1 MPRPREF
8 ELFDVLDRAT
18 RLFWQRGYGGTSL
31 NDLERAMGIGRTSIY
46 AAFGGKESLFL
57 QVIDHYDAN
66 YSAKLRVALRS
77 GGSTRASI
85 ERYFA
90 ELLTVLSDP
99 ETPFGCLLTNVAV
112 EGDRGA
118 TRLGRKIAQSISRTE
133 DAFYEVLREGQA
145 RGDVHPDV
153 DVRGLSRYFVA
164 TTHGLSTLAKSH
176 PSASA
181 LKDVV
186 AAALV
191 NLDGQLNPLA
201 ERAKTIELPIPRGAS
216 ARLPAPRQAA
226 RPAKF
231 TLAHF
236 WSLLP
241 ETRS

>member
-1 MPRPREF
+1 MSRPREF

-18 RLFWQRGYGGTSL
+18 QLFWQRGYGGTSL

-77 GGSTRASI
+77 GSNTRASI
-85 ERYFA
+85 ERYFT
-90 ELLTVLSDP
+90 ELLVAFSDP
-99 ETPFGCLLTNVAV
+99 ELPFGCLLTNVAV
-112 EGDRGA
+112 EADRGT

-133 DAFYEVLREGQA
+133 DAFYEVLRDGQTK
-145 RGDVHPDV
+145 GEVNPDV

-164 TTHGLSTLAKSH
+164 ATHGLSTLAKSH

-186 AAALV
+186 GALLV
-191 NLDGQLNPLA
+191 NLDGLLDPVA
-201 ERAKTIELPIPRGAS
+201 ERARRIELAAPRGVGT
-216 ARLPAPRQAA
+216 RIPVTRQAA

>member
-18 RLFWQRGYGGTSL
+18 RLSWQRGYGGTSL

-66 YSAKLRVALRS
+66 YRAKLRVALRS

-85 ERYFA
+85 ERYFS
-90 ELLTVLSDP
+90 ELLAVLSDP
-99 ETPFGCLLTNVAV
+99 EMPFGCLLTNVAV
-112 EGDRGA
+112 EGDRGT

-145 RGDVHPDV
+145 NGEVHPDV

-164 TTHGLSTLAKSH
+164 ATHGLSTLAKSH

-181 LKDVV
+181 LKDVID
-186 AAALV
+186 AMLA
-191 NLDGQLNPLA
+191 NLEGLLNPGA
-201 ERAKTIELPIPRGAS
+201 EWAKRIEITVPRPAGARVPVTRQP
-216 ARLPAPRQAA
+216 ARL
-226 RPAKF
+226 AKF

-236 WSLLP
+236 WSILP